1 MTAEYMNLTAQA
13 ATSHWGWTIAF
24 FLWFVGLSGM
34 SLFLNYWVRSRRI
47 HYAATAA
54 AVVGTLLVVSHLG
67 RILNLPAAA
76 FNALIHW
83 SFGFT
88 SWMFIGICIL
98 AVLCVVTVL
107 QAWLMTKGSALGMR
121 CGLLAFDAVLGVA
134 ATAYSGF
141 LLTQAVGVPL
151 WTTAAI
157 PVLWIFSGLACAVGL
172 IEILAAAGKLDAESP
187 RWLHAAGW
195 ARRRSRCAFCFRS
208 HGAFRYAGCGSR
220 CRKPRLG
227 QHQSAFLGRR
237 GRLRPADPVY
247 YSLSEE
253 LAVSSFG
260 RRSCAH
266 RRTLAAC
273 GDSLCRDI

>member
-195 ARRRSRCAFCFRS
+195 AVHGGEAFVLFS
-208 HGAFRYAGCGSR
+208 FVLTALSGTPGAAAG
-220 CRKPRLG
+220 LG